1 MDRIAVIG
9 CSGGGKSTLTRKL
22 AERTGLPVVHLDV
35 VFWRPGWVESDDA
48 SFRERLSEALAGG
61 RWITDGN
68 FMRMGDLH
76 IAGAQLIVWVDQPRG
91 LCIRRALIRAL
102 REHGRK
108 RADMAE
114 GCEER
119 IDLAFLKYIWN
130 WNRNTRPGVEAAL
143 ARLAPD
149 TPVVRLTSDRVVA
162 DWLRAFAPG

>member
-9 CSGGGKSTLTRKL
+9 CSGGGKSTLTRRL

-35 VFWRPGWVESDDA
+35 VFWRPGWVESDDE
-48 SFRERLSEALAGG
+48 SFRERLSAALAGG

-76 IAGAQLIVWVDQPRG
+76 IAGAELIVWVDQPRG
-91 LCIRRALIRAL
+91 LCIRRALLRAV

-108 RADMAE
+108 RPDMAE

-119 IDLAFLKYIWN
+119 IDLAFLKYIWT
-130 WNRNTRPGVEAAL
+130 WNRLQRPKVEL
-143 ARLAPD
+143 RL
-149 TPVVRLTSDRVVA
+149 RQ
-162 DWLRAFAPG
+162 FAPRTPIVKLRSDAEIENWIEAFVQA